1 MSQICANEIQR
12 FVLTQL
18 SIQELSRRGK
28 LTDLDLGPEDADPAA
43 AAPPVGLDEAGILH
57 LLNQRRVVVHLALGR
72 QEELEIFLHIVS
84 DFESD
89 SDSECD
95 FGVGK
100 KDPLL

>member
-1 MSQICANEIQR
+1 M
-12 FVLTQL
+12 
-18 SIQELSRRGK
+18 
-28 LTDLDLGPEDADPAA
+28 
-43 AAPPVGLDEAGILH
+43 GLDEAGILH

-100 KDPLL
+100 MIPYFKVRVSLQGVA